1 MARSTRSVG
10 VIALCALVGS
20 GCVTGH
26 AWQAARRWE
35 RVDAYREA
43 RVVGDRLLVYYTASV
58 TTDEDRRVGQR
69 DRWAE
74 IPLDELR
81 AAPPVERFRVRR
93 LRAAPAAGAGEMVA
107 VCDATGDAEAAPC
120 AARRSAGRPSLCLL
134 GDDGAAGFVLADGA
148 GSYPA
153 FHSAA
158 LTRTTTAPWVYPVLP
173 FTIALDSV
181 MVPGLLLLAPVWIV
195 LGD

>member
-1 MARSTRSVG
+1 MS
-10 VIALCALVGS
+10 ALCALMAS

-43 RVVGDRLLVYYTASV
+43 RVVGDRLLVHYTAAV
-58 TTDEDRRVGQR
+58 TTDEDVRVGER
-69 DRWAE
+69 DGWAA
-74 IPLDELR
+74 IPLAELR
-81 AAPPVERFRVRR
+81 AAPPVERFRVQR
-93 LRAAPAAGAGEMVA
+93 LDAAPVAAAGEVVA
-107 VCDATGDAEAAPC
+107 LCDAPGHGGAAAC
-120 AARRSAGRPSLCLL
+120 ALDRPSLCLL
-134 GDDGAAGFVLADGA
+134 GDRGAAGFVLADEA
-148 GSYPA
+148 GTYPA

-158 LTRTTTAPWVYPVLP
+158 LTRATTAPWVYPVLP
-173 FTIALDSV
+173 LTVAVDSV